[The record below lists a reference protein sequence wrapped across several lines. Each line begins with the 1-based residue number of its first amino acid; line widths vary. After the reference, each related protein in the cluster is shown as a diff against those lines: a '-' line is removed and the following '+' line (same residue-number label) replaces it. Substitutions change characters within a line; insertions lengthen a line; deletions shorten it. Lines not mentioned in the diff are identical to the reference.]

1 MGKREKKYNIRP
13 DCKIAALANPILSLS
28 LISACVQRVLV
39 QDMQVHQV
47 LTAELALEFEPLS
60 IQAFQGSHFIREWF
74 VDIIFVILEV
84 GAVF

>member
-1 MGKREKKYNIRP
+1 M
-13 DCKIAALANPILSLS
+13 S
-28 LISACVQRVLV
+28 VQHVVV
-39 QDMQVHQV
+39 QDVQVHQV

-84 GAVF
+84 GAVFEGDNAKFTINGAICFSPM